1 MEALDTKNDTEIN
14 IEVRSEILE
23 YSLNIEGAINDLLLA
38 YLGIFDKSSTKL
50 FGNKVGLSFKN
61 KIDLLFDINVLSKE
75 EHNDLELFMNF
86 RNRFFHAIEC
96 NSYSAVLNQFDNG
109 IVNRFRKYIDED
121 ERNISEESY
130 RKACGKLYAK
140 NLDVILKKF
149 AFKRKSVEDKAGLL
163 HTMLKIEIRLIDL
176 SFNFM
181 DELLLVLESID
192 SENPQVKKLAMVIES
207 KCVDHSNTLKADEE
221 FINLTKTLE
230 KHCSN
235 EILSSY
241 FK

>member
-75 EHNDLELFMNF
+75 EHNDLDLFMNF

-96 NSYSAVLNQFDNG
+96 NSYSAV
-109 IVNRFRKYIDED
+109 
-121 ERNISEESY
+121 
-130 RKACGKLYAK
+130 
-140 NLDVILKKF
+140 
-149 AFKRKSVEDKAGLL
+149 
-163 HTMLKIEIRLIDL
+163 
-176 SFNFM
+176 
-181 DELLLVLESID
+181 
-192 SENPQVKKLAMVIES
+192 
-207 KCVDHSNTLKADEE
+207 
-221 FINLTKTLE
+221 
-230 KHCSN
+230 
-235 EILSSY
+235 
-241 FK
+241 